1 MEGINIA
8 DILGILFLGFGVI
21 DGYRK
26 GFVKKGILFGFSI
39 LTLVLVYIAS
49 PYVAEFFRG
58 ILPSVFSLENILGTD
73 SDIYRLLLLS
83 GFGEEAENY
92 MYVISSRVL
101 SVVVTYLVVKLLMKT
116 LVFSLEM
123 VTKVPGLSLLNR
135 IAGAGLGLLQQLLV
149 LWLLMLVV
157 AVLSMTPAGA
167 QIYAWIQE
175 SPVLHWLYE
184 NNPILLIGI
193 VLLL

>member
-1 MEGINIA
+1 MEGINVA
-8 DILGILFLGFGVI
+8 DILGVIFLGYGII

-26 GFVKKGILFGFSI
+26 GFVKKGILFGLSI
-39 LTLVLVYIAS
+39 LTLVLVYMAS

-83 GFGEEAENY
+83 GFGDEAENY
-92 MYVISSRVL
+92 MYVLSSRVL
-101 SVVVTYLVVKLLMKT
+101 SVVVTYLVVKLLLKT
-116 LVFSLEM
+116 LIFSLEM

-135 IAGAGLGLLQQLLV
+135 IAGALLGLLQQLL
-149 LWLLMLVV
+149 LIWLLLLVV
-157 AVLSMTPAGA
+157 AVLSMTPVGG
-167 QIYAWIQE
+167 QVYEFVQG
-175 SPVLHWLYE
+175 SSVLHWLYE
-184 NNPILLIGI
+184 NNPILLAGI